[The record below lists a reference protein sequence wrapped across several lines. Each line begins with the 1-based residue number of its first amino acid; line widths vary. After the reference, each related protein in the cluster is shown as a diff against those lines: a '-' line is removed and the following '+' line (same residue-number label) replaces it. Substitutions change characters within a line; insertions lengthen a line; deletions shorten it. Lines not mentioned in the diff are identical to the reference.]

1 MLGKKSYTV
10 IDQNVPTAQQ
20 GGNSLI
26 WSMVE
31 SSSQFS
37 STHKVS
43 QHGGGGGGGAGMV
56 GRMDSSPH
64 IVSWRWMVFTVSLL
78 NSYDSKSF
86 P

>member
-26 WSMVE
+26 WSTVE

-43 QHGGGGGGGAGMV
+43 RHGGGGGGSGAG
-56 GRMDSSPH
+56 GWWGGWILALTQYPGDGC
-64 IVSWRWMVFTVSLL
+64 F
-78 NSYDSKSF
+78 
-86 P
+86 